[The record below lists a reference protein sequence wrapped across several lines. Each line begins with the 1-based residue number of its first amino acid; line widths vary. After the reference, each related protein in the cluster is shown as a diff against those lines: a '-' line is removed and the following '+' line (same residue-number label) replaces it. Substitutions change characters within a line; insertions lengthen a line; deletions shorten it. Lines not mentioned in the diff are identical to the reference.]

1 MIDYQTEQDA
11 LWESLNELFNEK
23 TAIANELLEINAYGN
38 DLPTTIEKLEQ
49 TSIRNALTKF
59 EGNVTHSANAL
70 GLGRTNLI
78 AKMRKYNIKSR
89 TDPSSVVDDAVAD
102 HPSLL
107 VDS

>member
-1 MIDYQTEQDA
+1 MNKLKREDEVIVVADKDKGKRGTITQLVGD
-11 LWESLNELFNEK
+11 
-23 TAIANELLEINAYGN
+23 

-49 TSIRNALTKF
+49 NSIRNALTKF

-89 TDPSSVVDDAVAD
+89 TVPSSVDDDAVAD

>member
-11 LWESLNELFNEK
+11 LWESLNELFDEK
-23 TAIANELLEINAYGN
+23 TAITNELLEISAVGN
-38 DLPTTIEKLEQ
+38 DLPTTIERLEKS
-49 TSIRNALTKF
+49 SIRNALVKF

-89 TDPSSVVDDAVAD
+89 TDFSSSDDDAHAD
-102 HPSLL
+102 HLSLL